1 MPATNAFLGVLA
13 RAASIVSGLALVS
26 PSSLALLGGGGGG
39 GSGLPGGASA
49 GLRGAVLSR
58 ARGRAEAAASAR
70 RGGAGGGGPRSSV
83 ADTTGPQAVDQEAV
97 ALLTS
102 PPLTFSFR
110 LGVALGSGSGV
121 TGGSLGRETSRLPS
135 TPHLED
141 SNTPRDAA
149 AVDAESSWWLAAMR
163 HGYHVASAA
172 SRGGGRRGSDGD
184 SAAAASQ
191 ASQHAWPAIPFSEP
205 PVPGLASSVTAVDAE
220 GRSVASLP
228 LPSSFGASLQQ
239 PSLSSVIELHLPDC
253 GLTRLDGIGLTE
265 CTALRVLDVSFNT
278 LTSLQVRRLP
288 PAAPPPGDSPAVAHA
303 SCRVWGRARS
313 CCGSTRRTMRSGAWL
328 ARSRPRRGRRT
339 PSGLSRRQRLA
350 AAAAAAATS
359 RACCRRRSWAARCCS
374 TSTSRATQWRSSTR
388 SSLRRPSAPASFRWT

>member
-70 RGGAGGGGPRSSV
+70 RGGPRSSV
-83 ADTTGPQAVDQEAV
+83 ADATSSPQAVDQEAV
-97 ALLTS
+97 ALLMS

-110 LGVALGSGSGV
+110 LGVALGSGSSGV
-121 TGGSLGRETSRLPS
+121 TGGSLGRESSRLPS
-135 TPHLED
+135 TPHLDD
-141 SNTPRDAA
+141 SSSPRDAA
-149 AVDAESSWWLAAMR
+149 TVDAESSWWLAAMR

-184 SAAAASQ
+184 SSAAASPQ
-191 ASQHAWPAIPFSEP
+191 APQHAWPAIPFSEP

-278 LTSLQVRRLP
+278 LTSLQV
-288 PAAPPPGDSPAVAHA
+288 
-303 SCRVWGRARS
+303 
-313 CCGSTRRTMRSGAWL
+313 GA
-328 ARSRPRRGRRT
+328 G
-339 PSGLSRRQRLA
+339 
-350 AAAAAAATS
+350 
-359 RACCRRRSWAARCCS
+359 
-374 TSTSRATQWRSSTR
+374 
-388 SSLRRPSAPASFRWT
+388 